1 MKTIK
6 VNDIDT
12 IRDSFPGWDT
22 NTTYTRRLGE
32 NKGVLELVEPPY
44 PEWYSHTNGYRL
56 DIVPQG
62 REVLEEA
69 EYNEE
74 GNVTKEAVLGDYI
87 FEVTYPS
94 GYELPEIISLHTCK
108 NIDEL
113 KAWIRGRG
121 LDKQFDLRKSFQ
133 NLFNDVYEYLRSL

>member
-1 MKTIK
+1 MPE
-6 VNDIDT
+6 DF
-12 IRDSFPGWDT
+12 FPTRPSNPPIIYAYEDT
-22 NTTYTRRLGE
+22 NPIYNGLLKIGYT
-32 NKGVLELVEPPY
+32 KGKSALDRVSRQY
-44 PEWYSHTNGYRL
+44 PTKRPGPSPFR
-56 DIVPQG
+56 I
-62 REVLEEA
+62 VLEEA